1 MNVALYG
8 HWICPY
14 ATRVRFAL
22 EQRRISYELV
32 DLPPTGVRPPDF
44 ELPPEFLEHS
54 PRREIPMVRVGDRYL
69 ADSIPILEWLETEI
83 TTAPLLPADPA
94 AQHLMRERI
103 AWIDE
108 HAFRPMIGVYYGTDA
123 DRIGRAS
130 DALGAALAE
139 IGRWTEKTG
148 WIAGS
153 TVSLAE
159 AVVMPLHVR
168 LDGLQRLGFTADV
181 APSFAAHGERCRSL
195 AGWAGVAWSPEQRDE
210 FVGRFTAFRRKRQG

>member
-103 AWIDE
+103 AWID
-108 HAFRPMIGVYYGTDA
+108 
-123 DRIGRAS
+123 
-130 DALGAALAE
+130 
-139 IGRWTEKTG
+139 
-148 WIAGS
+148 
-153 TVSLAE
+153 
-159 AVVMPLHVR
+159 
-168 LDGLQRLGFTADV
+168 
-181 APSFAAHGERCRSL
+181 
-195 AGWAGVAWSPEQRDE
+195 
-210 FVGRFTAFRRKRQG
+210 